1 MAKNALK
8 IKCYLTEMINAIP
21 ADLWERQDGRLCN
34 VRSLMQHILKCL
46 NGYYAEGEGA
56 AYDWDQHGDS
66 QWWLDVHP
74 KITKAEMVKVVS
86 VVLDLVNRRENSLSV
101 EKQIY
106 ANQHTFFHMGQLSQ
120 MIKHYNGNP
129 PSWDECLSDR

>member
-8 IKCYLTEMINAIP
+8 IKRYLTEMINAIP

-34 VRSLMQHILKCL
+34 VRSLMQHIVRCL
-46 NGYYAEGEGA
+46 NGYYAEGEGS
-56 AYDWDQHGDS
+56 AYDWNLHGEC

-74 KITKAEMVKVVS
+74 RITKAEMAQAVS
-86 VVLDLVNRRENSLSV
+86 AVLDFVNRKEHRPSI

-120 MIKHYNGNP
+120 MIKDHGGNP
-129 PSWDECLSDR
+129 PSWDECLGDS